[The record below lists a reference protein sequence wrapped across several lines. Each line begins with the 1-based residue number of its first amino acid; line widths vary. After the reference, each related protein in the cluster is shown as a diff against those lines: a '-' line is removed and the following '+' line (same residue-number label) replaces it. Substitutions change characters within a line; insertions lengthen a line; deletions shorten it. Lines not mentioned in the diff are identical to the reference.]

1 MLYPSFQNFT
11 FIWHMFIGPNFK
23 DQLLEMWLQRLMR
36 EVKDET
42 KDMIKM
48 CRDSQ
53 EAINIAKN
61 PVHHGRT

>member
-1 MLYPSFQNFT
+1 
-11 FIWHMFIGPNFK
+11 MFIGPNFK